1 MLKYMLDTNLCV
13 RVLRNRPQPL
23 RVRFNA
29 EASSLSIS
37 SIVLYELLY
46 GAAKSARP
54 VENRKDVEAFAERL
68 QILEFDVEAAL
79 HAGEI
84 RADLEQAGNAIGAY
98 DLLIAG
104 HARSRGLIV
113 VTNNVREFQRVD
125 GLRVEDWEAA
135 GERKAVATKRN

>member
-1 MLKYMLDTNLCV
+1 MLDTNLCV
-13 RVLRNRPQPL
+13 RVLRKKPAVL
-23 RVRFNA
+23 RDKFNA
-29 EASSLSIS
+29 EGSSLSIS

-54 VENRKDVEAFAERL
+54 VDNRKEVEAFAERL
-68 QILEFDVEAAL
+68 RVLEFDAEAAL

-84 RADLEQAGNAIGAY
+84 RADLERGGNLIGGY

-113 VTNNVREFQRVD
+113 VTNNLREFERVD
-125 GLRVEDWEAA
+125 GLRCEDWEA
-135 GERKAVATKRN
+135 

>member
-1 MLKYMLDTNLCV
+1 MLKYLLDMNLCI
-13 RVLRNRPQPL
+13 RVLRDKPKGL
-23 RVRFNA
+23 RERFNS

-37 SIVLYELLY
+37 SVVLYELLY

-54 VENRKDVEAFAERL
+54 VENRRQVEAFAARL
-68 QILEFDVEAAL
+68 EALDFDADAAA

-84 RADLEQAGNAIGAY
+84 RAVLEREGRPIGGY

-113 VTNNVREFQRVD
+113 VTGNLSEFQRVE
-125 GLRVEDWEAA
+125 GLRCEDWEP
-135 GERKAVATKRN
+135 RN

>member
-13 RVLRNRPQPL
+13 RLLRSKPPAL
-23 RVRFNA
+23 RERFNA
-29 EASSLSIS
+29 EASGLSLS

-54 VENRKDVEAFAERL
+54 TENRNAVEAFAERL
-68 QILEFDVEAAL
+68 EVLEFDIDAAL

-84 RADLEQAGNAIGAY
+84 RADLERSGNVIGGY

-104 HARSRGLIV
+104 HARSRGLII
-113 VTNNVREFQRVD
+113 VTNNLREFERVD
-125 GLRVEDWEAA
+125 GLRCEDWEAA
-135 GERKAVATKRN
+135 APS

>member
-13 RVLRNRPQPL
+13 HVLRKRPAAL
-23 RVRFNA
+23 RGKFNA

-54 VENRKDVEAFAERL
+54 TENRNDVKAFAERL
-68 QILEFDVEAAL
+68 KVLEFDADAAL

-84 RADLEQAGNAIGAY
+84 RAALENDGSTIGAY

-125 GLRVEDWEAA
+125 GLRVENWEAGGA
-135 GERKAVATKRN
+135 KKLVTKRRK

>member
-13 RVLRNRPQPL
+13 RVLRSKPEPL
-23 RVRFNA
+23 REKFNA
-29 EASSLSIS
+29 EGSSLSIS
-37 SIVLYELLY
+37 SVVLYELLY

-54 VENRKDVEAFAERL
+54 VENRKAVEAFAARL
-68 QILEFDVEAAL
+68 SVLQFDSDAAL

-84 RADLEQAGNAIGAY
+84 RAELERGGRTIGAY

-113 VTNNVREFQRVD
+113 VTNNVREFKRVD
-125 GLRVEDWEAA
+125 GLRCEDWEA
-135 GERKAVATKRN
+135 R

>member
-1 MLKYMLDTNLCV
+1 MLDTNLCV
-13 RVLRNRPQPL
+13 RVLRDRPAAL
-23 RVRFNA
+23 RDKFNA

-37 SIVLYELLY
+37 SVVLYELLY

-54 VENRKDVEAFAERL
+54 TENRQQVEAFSERL
-68 QILEFDVEAAL
+68 QVLDLDADAAL

-84 RADLEQAGNAIGAY
+84 RAELERTGNTIGAY

-113 VTNNVREFQRVD
+113 VTNNTCEFERVD
-125 GLRVEDWEAA
+125 GLRIEDWEAA
-135 GERKAVATKRN
+135 GQQGAARR